1 MRVMQ
6 VMAGA
11 AEGGAETFFVTLV
24 SALAKTG
31 LEQRAVIRRNP
42 ARAELL
48 HAAGLAPVELPFRRW
63 FDLRTQWGLK
73 QEIAGFRPDIVMTWM
88 SRASNVTPSGNYL
101 RLARLGNYY
110 DLKYFRGCDHLLC
123 IAPKI
128 ADYCAEQGW
137 PRDTVHYMPNFAL
150 VEPRPPV
157 DRAALGTPDD
167 VPLLLALSRLH
178 PAKGLDVLLKA
189 LAIETRAH
197 LWIAGEGPNRAE
209 LEQLAR
215 DLGVDDRVRFLGW
228 RRDRGALMAACD
240 ICVFPSRYEPFGTVS
255 LEAWGY
261 ERPLVAAASDGPA
274 GLVRDEVDAL
284 LVPIEESEPLA
295 AAIRRLIDDPG
306 LGRSLVQ
313 AGAARYAAEFTEAAC
328 VKRYLDL
335 FEALLARSR
344 AGVAAVA

>member
-24 SALAKTG
+24 SALARAG
-31 LEQRAVIRRNP
+31 VEQRAVIRRNP
-42 ARAELL
+42 ARAAQLN
-48 HAAGLAPVELPFRRW
+48 AAGLPPLELPFRRW
-63 FDLRTQWGLK
+63 FDLRTQRGLK
-73 QEIAGFRPDIVMTWM
+73 QAIAGFRPDIVMTWM
-88 SRASNVTPSGNYL
+88 SRASHMTPSGDYL

-123 IAPKI
+123 ITPKI
-128 ADYCAEQGW
+128 TDYCIEQGW
-137 PRDTVHYMPNFAL
+137 PRDAVHYMPNFAL
-150 VEPRPPV
+150 VEPQPPV
-157 DRAALGTPDD
+157 DRATLGTPDD
-167 VPLLLALSRLH
+167 APLLLALSRLH
-178 PAKGLDVLLKA
+178 PAKGLDVLFQA
-189 LAIETRAH
+189 LVIETRAH

-209 LEQLAR
+209 LEQLAQT
-215 DLGVDDRVRFLGW
+215 LGVADRVRFLGW

-284 LVPIEESEPLA
+284 LVPIEDPEPLA
-295 AAIRRLIDDPG
+295 AAIGRLIDDPA
-306 LGRSLVQ
+306 LGDRLVQ

-328 VKRYLDL
+328 VKRYIDL
-335 FEALLARSR
+335 FETLLAQRA